1 MSSII
6 GNNKSK
12 RIQEDDSDLPYD
24 ITFEIIGNGKC
35 KGSKIKAHKSIL
47 AAFSPVFKR
56 MFYGALKETKDVIP
70 VEQTTAEAFENMIK
84 FLYHVDIDYKNMTV
98 LGMFDLVNLAERYDV
113 PKLMQ
118 ELMVRLTNVPLT
130 RNNFVKVANIASEFS
145 QFEDASAAL
154 LLHCAKYFHEK
165 ITEPREQV
173 KFMVAQHSEGRGI
186 AALKLLSLAESMP
199 PAAPAVCKNCRE
211 KDCLAGREVQPEK
224 LFSGQHVRANKKC
237 DYWTRF
243 LRFSVLTYDS
253 ELRNV
258 TLKPKDQ
265 VPGDH
270 AALTTRGE
278 SGVGPYPIVEYGY
291 PTLVYDC
298 PFE

>member
-12 RIQEDDSDLPYD
+12 RNQEDDSDLPYD

-98 LGMFDLVNLAERYDV
+98 SEMFDLVNLAERYDV

-118 ELMVRLTNVPLT
+118 ELTVRLTMVPLSM
-130 RNNFVKVANIASEFS
+130 NNFMEVAHIARVF
-145 QFEDASAAL
+145 
-154 LLHCAKYFHEK
+154 
-165 ITEPREQV
+165 
-173 KFMVAQHSEGRGI
+173 
-186 AALKLLSLAESMP
+186 
-199 PAAPAVCKNCRE
+199 AV
-211 KDCLAGREVQPEK
+211 
-224 LFSGQHVRANKKC
+224 
-237 DYWTRF
+237 
-243 LRFSVLTYDS
+243 
-253 ELRNV
+253 
-258 TLKPKDQ
+258 
-265 VPGDH
+265 
-270 AALTTRGE
+270 
-278 SGVGPYPIVEYGY
+278 
-291 PTLVYDC
+291 
-298 PFE
+298 